1 VLQISCGSLPE
12 RVERVREKEQK
23 VQGNPF
29 YHLPMAD
36 THRGGR
42 GLIRTE
48 VSVVCFEESDQGRR
62 SVSGQRH

>member
-1 VLQISCGSLPE
+1 MSEGKGGE
-12 RVERVREKEQK
+12 VE
-23 VQGNPF
+23 GNLF
-29 YHLPMAD
+29 YRLPMAD

-48 VSVVCFEESDQGRR
+48 VSVVCFEDSDQGRR